1 MPTQSKL
8 ALNGGPKAIT
18 GDHEEM
24 FHWPIVLKEDED
36 AVLEVLRAGSMS
48 GIDITQKFEAEIA
61 EWHGMKYALGHN
73 TGTAALHCAQFGC
86 EIGVGDEV
94 ISPSLTYW
102 ATSLQVFSLGA
113 TIVYA
118 DIVPETLCI
127 DPNDIEHRITD
138 RTKAIIVVHYMG
150 HPCDMNPILEI
161 AKKHNLKVIEDVSH
175 AQGALY
181 KGRLVGTMGDVA
193 AYSIMS
199 QKSLACGEGGMLM
212 TNDRKIYERAIA
224 FGHYERN
231 NEAHI
236 TEESLIPF
244 MKLPLGGYK
253 YRMHQVTSA
262 MGRVQL
268 KYYQS
273 RMEEIQKAMNY
284 FWDLLKDVP
293 GLRAHR
299 PPADSGTTM
308 GGWYAARGHYVP
320 EDLEGLPV
328 TKYAEAVRAEG
339 FEGISTGANMALH
352 LHPLLNDCDVYG
364 HSKPTRIANSNR
376 DVRQGP
382 GSLPVT
388 EGIQERL
395 VSIPNFKHYDE
406 KIIEAYAAAFRKV
419 SENYRELL

>member
-1 MPTQSKL
+1 MAANSKL
-8 ALNGGPKAIT
+8 ALFGGAKAIK
-18 GDHEEM
+18 DDYKDM

-48 GIDITQKFEAEIA
+48 GIDVTKKFEAEIA

-73 TGTAALHCAQFGC
+73 TGTAALHGAQFGC

-102 ATSLQVFSLGA
+102 ATSLQVLSLGA
-113 TIVYA
+113 TIIYA
-118 DIVPETLCI
+118 DIDPVSLCI
-127 DPNDIEHRITD
+127 DPKDIEHRITD
-138 RTKAIIVVHYMG
+138 RTKAIIVVHYFG
-150 HPCDMNPILEI
+150 HPCDMDPILAI
-161 AKKHNLKVIEDVSH
+161 ARKHHLKVIEDVSH

-181 KGRLVGTMGDVA
+181 KGRLVGTMSDVA

-224 FGHYERN
+224 FGHYERY
-231 NEAHI
+231 NEENI
-236 TEESLIPF
+236 TVDELKPF
-244 MKLPLGGYK
+244 MKLPQGGYK

-268 KYYQS
+268 KYYKS
-273 RMEEIQKAMNY
+273 RVEVIQRAMNY
-284 FWDLLKDVP
+284 FWDLLEGVP

-299 PPADSGTTM
+299 PAADSGSTM
-308 GGWYAARGHYVP
+308 GGWYAAHGHYVP
-320 EDLEGLPV
+320 EELGGLPV
-328 TKYAEAVRAEG
+328 AKYAEALRAEG
-339 FEGISTGANMALH
+339 FAGVSTGANMALH

-364 HSKPTRIANSNR
+364 HGKPTRIAHSQR

-388 EGIQERL
+388 EGIQGRL
-395 VSIPNFKHYDE
+395 IGIPNFKHFDP
-406 KIIEAYAAAFRKV
+406 KIIEEFAAAYRKV
-419 SENYRELL
+419 SENYRELV